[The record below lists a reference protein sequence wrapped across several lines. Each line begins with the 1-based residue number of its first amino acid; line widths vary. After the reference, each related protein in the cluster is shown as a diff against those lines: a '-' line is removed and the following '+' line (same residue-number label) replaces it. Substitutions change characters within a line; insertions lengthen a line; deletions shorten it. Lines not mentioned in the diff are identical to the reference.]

1 MIDINSSVIKSV
13 AYEIDSLYVLFQD
26 GSLYSYEAPVK
37 VFKQWLKAE
46 SKGKFFNVN
55 VRSKFKGVEGE

>member
-1 MIDINSSVIKSV
+1 MIEINSSVIKSI
-13 AYEIDSLYVLFQD
+13 AYEVDKGIYVLFQD

-37 VFKQWLKAE
+37 VFKQWLIAE

-55 VRSKFKGVEGE
+55 VRSKFKGVEV